1 MKVLQSHFFRA
12 IVAIIVGILLVR
24 FRDQTVTW
32 ITIIIGVLF
41 LISGIISIATYYSTK
56 KHASDT
62 IIYGANGDQLTGQKP
77 TFPIV
82 GLGSVVLG
90 IILALI
96 PNNFVNALTI
106 VFALILILG
115 ALNQFLNLAT
125 VKKFAKIGA
134 AFWIFPSIILLVGLV
149 ALIKPSVIAA
159 APLIVIG
166 WCMILYGVVEGINS
180 FKAARCKKAFTQ
192 AAQHYHPQ
200 TDSSEQTEK
209 AETNSKKK
217 E

>member
-12 IVAIIVGILLVR
+12 IIAIIVGILLVR
-24 FRDQTVTW
+24 FRNQTVTW
-32 ITIIIGVLF
+32 MTIIIGVLF
-41 LISGIISIATYYSTK
+41 LISGIISIATYFSTK
-56 KHASDT
+56 KHPSDA
-62 IIYGANGDQLTGQKP
+62 IVYGPNGEQLTGQKP

-82 GLGSVVLG
+82 GLGSIVLG
-90 IILALI
+90 FILTLI
-96 PNNFVNALTI
+96 PSNFVNALTI

-125 VKKFAKIGA
+125 IKKFAKIGA
-134 AFWIFPSIILLVGLV
+134 AFWIFPSIILLVGLI

-200 TDSSEQTEK
+200 TDSSEK
-209 AETNSKKK
+209 ADASKAKDKK